1 MITLREDRMAEP
13 QKPKASAKQPA
24 QDSQQARRG
33 TLVFRRT
40 NVLLMVAGIVIILIG
55 YLLLGRGS
63 MSAAPIL
70 LVLGY
75 CVIVP
80 VSIVL
85 WTRKPGDKPQSGT
98 GE

>member
-1 MITLREDRMAEP
+1 MAET
-13 QKPKASAKQPA
+13 QKAKGAKTPPA
-24 QDSQQARRG
+24 REERQARRG
-33 TLVFRRT
+33 ALVFRRP
-40 NVLLMVAGIVIILIG
+40 NVLLLVAGIIVILVG

-63 MSAAPIL
+63 ISAAPIL

-80 VSIVL
+80 LSIVL
-85 WTRKPGDKPQSGT
+85 WTRKPNDKPQSGT